1 MLDLLFSPCE
11 MKSSNIYTAIEVY
24 MTTLQSN
31 LKRFFSLLLFI
42 YSFIGYGQSEQLSNK
57 ISEQLETI
65 DDHIDLKEY
74 TQAMLKLEALEK
86 YDEYIKKDENRLLI
100 NFIKA
105 KIYYGDSQEKVAI
118 DLLLGGLDEFNLV
131 NAPNLKIDYINYLGD
146 IFLLAKDFNK
156 SRDYYRT
163 IIKDSYARFDT
174 ISILESFLSI
184 GKTFYVE
191 EKNDSSIYYW
201 EKVIDF
207 PETKKTITSISKA
220 YNNLSVI
227 AVEDNDL
234 EQAEEYSNKSLKG
247 AKEEKDK
254 FDIAKAQNNLANI
267 LYQKGE
273 FREAKLKY
281 FEAYELIKD
290 EKNTNGIILKEILLY
305 NLSYANEELKNFEEA
320 YFYLVDAT
328 TLKDSIS
335 EINRTRNRSEID
347 AKYNVEK
354 VEREAEV
361 AADVARA
368 KRQRTQFLF
377 YAAIFAFISVLVL
390 SYIFYRNY
398 RLKRQMEVDKLI
410 NDSQVKIINATID
423 AKEMERKSIAEILHD
438 SVSALLSSANLHLQA
453 TKAQLKTGYPQE
465 ITKAQTIV
473 NEASVKIRDL
483 SHDLISSVLLKFGLA
498 FAVHDMCQKYS
509 NSEIAFFSDDDG
521 VKRYE
526 QDFEIK
532 IHSIIEELVNNILKH
547 SKAKNASIMLAHRE
561 NNMLSIRINDDG
573 VGFDAKKAKIKGGL
587 GLSHIDARITVMKGV
602 FNIVSS
608 KDNGTSIFIL
618 VPIIPRA

>member
-1 MLDLLFSPCE
+1 M
-11 MKSSNIYTAIEVY
+11 I
-24 MTTLQSN
+24 TLQPK
-31 LKRFFSLLLFI
+31 LKRFFFLLI
-42 YSFIGYGQSEQLSNK
+42 VVYSFIGYGQSEQLSNK
-57 ISEQLETI
+57 IAEQLETI
-65 DDHIDLKEY
+65 NDHIDLKEY

-100 NFIKA
+100 NLEKA

-118 DLLLGGLDEFNLV
+118 ELLLGGLDELEFI
-131 NAPNLKIDYINYLGD
+131 NAPQLKIDYLNYLGN
-146 IFLLAKDFNK
+146 IFLLAKNFNE

-163 IIKDSYARFDT
+163 SLKDSYLRLDT
-174 ISILESFLSI
+174 INMLESLIKI
-184 GKTFYVE
+184 GVTFYTE
-191 EKNDSSIYYW
+191 EKNDSAIYYW
-201 EKVIDF
+201 ENVIDF
-207 PETKKTITSISKA
+207 PETKNTITSISRA

-227 AVEDNDL
+227 AVEDNDW
-234 EQAEEYSNKSLKG
+234 EQAEEYSNKALNG
-247 AKEEKDK
+247 AKEQKDK
-254 FDIAKAQNNLANI
+254 LDIARAQTNLGNVFFE
-267 LYQKGE
+267 KGE
-273 FREAKLKY
+273 FEEAKSKY
-281 FEAYELIKD
+281 FEGYDLIKD
-290 EKNTNGIILKEILLY
+290 EKSTQATNIKEVSLY
-305 NLSYANEELKNFEEA
+305 NLSYANEELKDFEKA
-320 YFYLVDAT
+320 YFYLVEAT
-328 TLKDSIS
+328 ELTDSLA
-335 EINRTRNRSEID
+335 EINRQRNLSEIA
-347 AKYNVEK
+347 AKFNVEK
-354 VEREAEV
+354 VAKEAEV
-361 AADVARA
+361 AEQVNKA
-368 KRQRTQFLF
+368 KQQRTQFYF

-398 RLKRQMEVDKLI
+398 RLKREMEVDKLI
-410 NDSQVKIINATID
+410 NDTQIKIINATID
-423 AKEMERKSIAEILHD
+423 AKEKERKSIAEILHD

-453 TKAQLKTGYPQE
+453 TKSQLKEGYPQE

-532 IHSIIEELVNNILKH
+532 IHSIIEELLNNILKH

-561 NNMLSIRINDDG
+561 NNMLSIRMNDDG
-573 VGFDAKKAKIKGGL
+573 VGFDAKKAKMKGGL